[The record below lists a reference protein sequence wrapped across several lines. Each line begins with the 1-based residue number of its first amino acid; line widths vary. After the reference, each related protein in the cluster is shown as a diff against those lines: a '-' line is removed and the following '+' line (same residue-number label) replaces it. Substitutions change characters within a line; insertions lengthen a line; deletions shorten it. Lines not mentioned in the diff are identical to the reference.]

1 MPVNQEKYAQLD
13 KIIAANKGQE
23 GAVMRTLQS
32 AQDLFGHV
40 PKDVQ
45 IRIAEGLGTTLSE
58 VYGVAT
64 FYAQFVLEPQGEH
77 VIGVCLGTACYVKGS
92 GKIYE
97 KLQEKLLSG
106 VNPIMTGLLL
116 EGIEQGLC
124 YTDHPAE
131 AIEMVMLYSN
141 TAFDDLMEY
150 SEAERTEKID
160 AFIYNTERLF
170 GMECGSMR
178 DVILPVFEKNGSL

>member
-64 FYAQFVLEPQGEH
+64 FYSQFALDPRGEY

-92 GKIYE
+92 KDVLDRVCKELDTKVGKTSADALFTI
-97 KLQEKLLSG
+97 KDTRCLG
-106 VNPIMTGLLL
+106 ACGLAPVMMINDDVYGNLIPDMIP
-116 EGIEQGLC
+116 GILAKYRQ
-124 YTDHPAE
+124 
-131 AIEMVMLYSN
+131 N
-141 TAFDDLMEY
+141 
-150 SEAERTEKID
+150 
-160 AFIYNTERLF
+160 
-170 GMECGSMR
+170 
-178 DVILPVFEKNGSL
+178 